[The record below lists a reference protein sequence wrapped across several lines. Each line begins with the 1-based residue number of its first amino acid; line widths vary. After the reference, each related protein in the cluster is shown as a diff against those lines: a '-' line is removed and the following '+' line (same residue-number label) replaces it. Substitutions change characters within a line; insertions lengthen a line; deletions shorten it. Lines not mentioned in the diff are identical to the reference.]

1 MILRERLFRSGG
13 LGGLFLSDHREKKD
27 LAGIVFGE
35 TDASASETLAGKR
48 VLLAVGG
55 QMAAARA
62 MLALDGLVARLAL
75 VPPGLAPEHIA
86 RIAAD
91 SDAEIVVCDAE
102 GLPEDALPSLP
113 RIDVE
118 AASRASCE
126 ATAGTGRETEWALA
140 TSGTTGVPKLVAHTL
155 EGLAGGINT
164 AATPEPGTV
173 WSTFYDI
180 RRYGG
185 LQVFLRAMLA
195 PASLVLSDRHET
207 VRDFLVRAGDAGVT
221 HILGTPSHWRLA
233 LMSNALS
240 RLSPRY
246 VRLSG
251 EIADQTVL
259 DLLRAAFPDA
269 RMAHAYA
276 STEGGVG
283 FAVEDGCEGFPAS
296 LIGTRAGIE
305 IAVRDDALY
314 VRSSRTGR
322 RYLGAA
328 PEPLMAEDGF
338 VDTGDLVERRGDRF
352 HFLGRRSG
360 VINVGGAKVQPEEVE
375 AVVNLH
381 ASVSMSRVRA
391 RPNPILGAVVE
402 AEVVL
407 RAGTDAADP
416 AALKKAIIAHCR
428 PRLSGHKVPAS
439 VRFVDDLPL
448 TSGGKLVRRMP

>member
-1 MILRERLFRSGG
+1 MILREKLLAAGG
-13 LGGLFLSDHREKKD
+13 LDGLFLSDHRERRN
-27 LAGIVFGE
+27 LAGIVGGPR
-35 TDASASETLAGKR
+35 DASVSDALAGKR

-75 VPPGLAPEHIA
+75 VPPGLAPEHVA

-91 SDAEIVVCDAE
+91 SEAEIVVCDAE
-102 GLPEDALPSLP
+102 GLPVGDLPGLP
-113 RIDVE
+113 RIDIEV
-118 AASRASCE
+118 AAKAAAE
-126 ATAGTGRETEWALA
+126 NGRKTNQETEWALA
-140 TSGTTGVPKLVAHTL
+140 TSGTTGAPKLVAHTL

-164 AATPEPGTV
+164 AAAPEPGTV

-195 PASLVLSDRHET
+195 PASLVLSDRHEP
-207 VRDFLVRAGDAGVT
+207 VRDYLIRAGEAGVT

-233 LMSNALS
+233 LMSNALG
-240 RLSPRY
+240 RLAPRY

-259 DLLRAAFPDA
+259 DLLRAAFPEA

-283 FAVEDGCEGFPAS
+283 FTVEDGREGFPAS
-296 LIGTRAGIE
+296 LIGARAGIE

-314 VRSSRTGR
+314 VRSGRTGR
-322 RYLGAA
+322 RYLGTH

-338 VDTGDLVERRGDRF
+338 VDTGDLVERRGERF

-381 ASVSMSRVRA
+381 SSVSMSRVRA

-416 AALKKAIIAHCR
+416 AALKKSIIAHCR

>member
-1 MILRERLFRSGG
+1 MILRERLLEAGG
-13 LGGLFLSDHREKKD
+13 LDGLFLADHREQKN
-27 LAGIVFGE
+27 LAGIVGGPR
-35 TDASASETLAGKR
+35 DASMSERLAGKR

-75 VPPGLAPEHIA
+75 VPPGLAPEHVA

-102 GLPEDALPSLP
+102 GLPEGDLPGLP
-113 RIDVE
+113 RMDVE
-118 AASRASCE
+118 AAAKAAAE
-126 ATAGTGRETEWALA
+126 AGQETEWALA
-140 TSGTTGVPKLVAHTL
+140 TSGTTGAPKLVAHTL

-164 AATPEPGTV
+164 AASPEPGTV

-195 PASLVLSDRHET
+195 PASLVLSDRHEP
-207 VRDFLVRAGDAGVT
+207 VRDYLIRVGEAGVT

-233 LMSNALS
+233 LMSNALG
-240 RLSPRY
+240 RLAPRY

-259 DLLRAAFPDA
+259 DLLRAAFPKA

-283 FAVEDGCEGFPAS
+283 FTVEDGREGFPAS
-296 LIGTRAGIE
+296 LIGARAGIE

-314 VRSSRTGR
+314 VRSGRTGR
-322 RYLGAA
+322 RYLGSA

-338 VDTGDLVERRGDRF
+338 VDTGDLVERRGERF

-381 ASVSMSRVRA
+381 SSVSMSRVRA

-428 PRLSGHKVPAS
+428 PRLAGHKVPAS

>member
-1 MILRERLFRSGG
+1 MILRERLLAAGG
-13 LGGLFLSDHREKKD
+13 LDGLFLSDHRTQKD
-27 LAGIVFGE
+27 LAGIVAGGR
-35 TDASASETLAGKR
+35 DAAVAEALAGRR

-62 MLALDGLVARLAL
+62 MIALDGLAARLAL
-75 VPPGLAPEHIA
+75 VPPKLAPEHVA
-86 RIAAD
+86 RI
-91 SDAEIVVCDAE
+91 SHDAEAEICVCDAE
-102 GLPEDALPSLP
+102 GLAPDALPGLP

-118 AASRASCE
+118 DACRAAPEGS
-126 ATAGTGRETEWALA
+126 RETEWALA
-140 TSGTTGVPKLVAHTL
+140 TSGTTGAPKLVAHTL

-164 AATPEPGTV
+164 AAAPEPGTV

-185 LQVFLRAMLA
+185 LQVFLRAMLG
-195 PASLVLSDRHET
+195 PSSLVLSEAGEPL
-207 VRDFLVRAGDAGVT
+207 RDYLIRVGEAGVS

-233 LMSNALS
+233 LMSAALD
-240 RLSPRY
+240 RLGPRY

-259 DLLRAAFPDA
+259 DALRAAFPDA
-269 RMAHAYA
+269 RIAHAYA

-283 FAVEDGCEGFPAS
+283 FTVEDGREGFPVS

-305 IAVRDDALY
+305 IAVRDDSLF
-314 VRSSRTGR
+314 VRSGRTGR

-328 PEPLMAEDGF
+328 PEALIAGDGF
-338 VDTGDLVERRGDRF
+338 IDTGDLVERRGERY

-375 AVVNLH
+375 TVINVFPG
-381 ASVSMSRVRA
+381 VSMSRVRA
-391 RPNPILGAVVE
+391 RANPILGAVVE

-407 RAGTDAADP
+407 RADAETDRAE
-416 AALKKAIIAHCR
+416 LKRAILAHCR
-428 PRLSGHKVPAS
+428 PRLAAHKVPAS
-439 VRFVDDLPL
+439 VKFVDALPI
-448 TSGGKLVRRMP
+448 TSGGKLVRRGA

>member
-1 MILRERLFRSGG
+1 MILRETLLAAGG
-13 LGGLFLSDHREKKD
+13 LEGLFLSDHREKRD
-27 LAGIVFGE
+27 LAGIVGGPR
-35 TDASASETLAGKR
+35 DASVSERLAGKR
-48 VLLAVGG
+48 VLLSVGG

-75 VPPGLAPEHIA
+75 VPPGLAPEHVA

-91 SDAEIVVCDAE
+91 SEAEIAVCDAE
-102 GLPEDALPSLP
+102 GLPEGDLPGLP

-118 AASRASCE
+118 AAAQAAAE
-126 ATAGTGRETEWALA
+126 KGQETEWALA
-140 TSGTTGVPKLVAHTL
+140 TSGTTGAPKLVAHTL
-155 EGLAGGINT
+155 DGLAGGINT
-164 AATPEPGTV
+164 AAAPEPGTV

-195 PASLVLSDRHET
+195 PASLVLSDRHEP
-207 VRDFLVRAGDAGVT
+207 VRDYLIRAGERQVT

-240 RLSPRY
+240 RLAPRY

-259 DLLRAAFPDA
+259 DLLRAAFPEA

-283 FAVEDGCEGFPAS
+283 FTVEDGREGFPAA
-296 LIGTRAGIE
+296 LIGARAGIE

-314 VRSSRTGR
+314 VRSGRTGR
-322 RYLGAA
+322 RYLGSA

-338 VDTGDLVERRGDRF
+338 VDTGDLVERRGERY

-381 ASVSMSRVRA
+381 PGVSMSRVRA

-407 RAGTDAADP
+407 RAGTDATDP

-439 VRFVDDLPL
+439 VRFVEDLPL

>member
-1 MILRERLFRSGG
+1 MNLRARLLATGD
-13 LGGLFLSDHREKKD
+13 LDGLFLSDHRARHD
-27 LAGIVFGE
+27 LAGIVSGE
-35 TDASASETLAGKR
+35 ENSAAAAALAGRR

-62 MLALDGLVARLAL
+62 MIALDGLAARLAL
-75 VPPGLAPEHIA
+75 VPPKLAPEHIA
-86 RIAAD
+86 RIAT
-91 SDAEIVVCDAE
+91 DAEAEICVTDAE
-102 GLPEDALPSLP
+102 GLPPDALPGLP
-113 RIDVE
+113 RIAAE
-118 AASRASCE
+118 AVFRARAESPC
-126 ATAGTGRETEWALA
+126 ETEWALA
-140 TSGTTGVPKLVAHTL
+140 TSGTTGAPKLVAHTL

-185 LQVFLRAMLA
+185 LQVFLRAMLG
-195 PASLVLSDRHET
+195 PSSLVLSDAGEP
-207 VRDFLVRAGDAGVT
+207 VRDYLVRVGAAGVT

-233 LMSNALS
+233 LMSAALD

-259 DLLRAAFPDA
+259 DALRAAFPQA
-269 RMAHAYA
+269 RIAHAYA

-283 FAVEDGCEGFPAS
+283 FTVEDGQEGFPAA

-305 IAVRDDALY
+305 ITVRDDSLF
-314 VRSSRTGR
+314 VRSKRTGR

-328 PEPLMAEDGF
+328 PEALIAEDGF
-338 VDTGDLVERRGDRF
+338 IDTGDLVERRGERY

-375 AVVNLH
+375 TVLNVFPA
-381 ASVSMSRVRA
+381 VSMSRVRA
-391 RPNPILGAVVE
+391 RSNPILGAVVE

-407 RAGTDAADP
+407 RTDADP
-416 AALKKAIIAHCR
+416 DRAALKKAIIAHCR
-428 PRLSGHKVPAS
+428 PRLAAHKVPAS
-439 VRFVDDLPL
+439 VKFVDELPI
-448 TSGGKLVRRMP
+448 TSGGKLVRRGA

>member
-1 MILRERLFRSGG
+1 MILRERLLEAGG
-13 LGGLFLSDHREKKD
+13 LDGLFLADHREQKN
-27 LAGIVFGE
+27 LAGIVGGPR
-35 TDASASETLAGKR
+35 DASMSERLAGKR

-75 VPPGLAPEHIA
+75 VPPGLAPEHVA

-102 GLPEDALPSLP
+102 GLPEGDLPGLP
-113 RIDVE
+113 RMDVE
-118 AASRASCE
+118 AAAKAAAE
-126 ATAGTGRETEWALA
+126 AGQETEWALA
-140 TSGTTGVPKLVAHTL
+140 TSGTTGAPKLVAHTL
-155 EGLAGGINT
+155 EGLTGGINT
-164 AATPEPGTV
+164 AASPEPGTV

-195 PASLVLSDRHET
+195 PASLVLSDRHEP
-207 VRDFLVRAGDAGVT
+207 VRDYLIRVGEAGVT

-233 LMSNALS
+233 LMSNALG
-240 RLSPRY
+240 RLAPRY

-259 DLLRAAFPDA
+259 DLLRAAFPKA

-283 FAVEDGCEGFPAS
+283 FTVEDGREGFPAS
-296 LIGTRAGIE
+296 LIGARAGIE

-314 VRSSRTGR
+314 VRSGRTGR
-322 RYLGAA
+322 RYLGSA

-338 VDTGDLVERRGDRF
+338 VDTGDLVERRGERF

-381 ASVSMSRVRA
+381 SSVSMSRVRA